1 MYAYAFATNYATAK
15 VGVMPRLIDD
25 FITESYRTYS
35 TSSLSM
41 PVVTTMCAEKCPV
54 VNDVFCDYAF
64 LYEMD
69 DMLGAQGI
77 WQTNPLQG
85 DAKDKVR
92 SALQQT
98 ADVNRAAVQLQLVT
112 ALHHEP
118 SVRPTVVDIR
128 LGNKQKLIPEDSH

>member
-1 MYAYAFATNYATAK
+1 
-15 VGVMPRLIDD
+15 MPRLIDD

-64 LYEMD
+64 LANVD
-69 DMLGAQGI
+69 RLGGKGI

-92 SALQQT
+92 VHFNNT
-98 ADVNRAAVQLQLVT
+98 DVNRAAVQLQLGGGAAST
-112 ALHHEP
+112 ALAVNVQLYHP
-118 SVRPTVVDIR
+118 LSSR
-128 LGNKQKLIPEDSH
+128 